1 MKAYQIREE
10 WSLEY
15 IKLVEIPKPSPG
27 PGEVLVEM
35 KASSLNYR
43 DMVVANRG
51 YGSKT
56 GNLPLIPVSDGVGIV
71 RELGDGVSRV
81 AIGDRVCPLFMQS
94 WISGPPNRERLS
106 ATLGGPIDGVM
117 AEFRCF
123 PQDSVSKVPEE
134 LTDLEASTLPC
145 AALTAWSA
153 LVEEGKLQP
162 GESVLIQG
170 TGGVS
175 LFALQ
180 FAKICGARCILISG
194 SNEKMKRAQELGADE
209 VLNYQDLPEWG
220 KRVRDFSGGEGV
232 DHIVEVGGPET
243 LPQSLRAI
251 RPGGTISMIGVLSGS
266 EMKAQLGLIV
276 TRQIRLQGITV
287 GHRDGFEA
295 MTSAINASGM
305 KPIVD
310 QVYPFTSLPEAMHS
324 LSEAKHF
331 GKICLEF

>member
-1 MKAYQIREE
+1 MKAYQIRDE
-10 WSLEY
+10 WSLEH
-15 IKLVEIPKPSPG
+15 IELVEIPKPSPG

-81 AIGDRVCPLFMQS
+81 AIGDRICPLFMQG
-94 WISGPPNRERLS
+94 WISGPPNRERHS
-106 ATLGGPIDGVM
+106 TTLGGPIDGVM

-220 KRVRDFSGGEGV
+220 KQVRDFSGGEGV

-295 MTSAINASGM
+295 MASAINASGM

>member
-1 MKAYQIREE
+1 MKAYQIRDE
-10 WSLEY
+10 WSLEH
-15 IKLVEIPKPSPG
+15 IELVEIPKPSPG

-56 GNLPLIPVSDGVGIV
+56 GNLPLIPVSDGVGTV

-81 AIGDRVCPLFMQS
+81 AIGDRICPLFMQG

-106 ATLGGPIDGVM
+106 TTLGGPIDGVM

-220 KRVRDFSGGEGV
+220 KQVRDFSGGEGV

-295 MTSAINASGM
+295 MASAINASGM

>member
-1 MKAYQIREE
+1 MKAYQIRDE
-10 WSLEY
+10 WSLEH
-15 IKLVEIPKPSPG
+15 IELVEIPKPSPG

-81 AIGDRVCPLFMQS
+81 AIGDRICPLFMQG

-106 ATLGGPIDGVM
+106 TTLGGPIDGVM

-153 LVEEGKLQP
+153 LIEEGKLQP

-295 MTSAINASGM
+295 MASAINASGM

>member
-1 MKAYQIREE
+1 
-10 WSLEY
+10 
-15 IKLVEIPKPSPG
+15 
-27 PGEVLVEM
+27 M

-56 GNLPLIPVSDGVGIV
+56 GNLPLIPVSDGVGTV

-81 AIGDRVCPLFMQS
+81 AIGDRICPLFMQG

-106 ATLGGPIDGVM
+106 TTLGGPIDGVM

-220 KRVRDFSGGEGV
+220 KQVRDFSGGEGV

-295 MTSAINASGM
+295 MASAINASGM

>member
-1 MKAYQIREE
+1 MKAYQIRDE
-10 WSLEY
+10 WSLEH
-15 IKLVEIPKPSPG
+15 IELVEIPKPSPG
-27 PGEVLVEM
+27 PREVLVEM

-81 AIGDRVCPLFMQS
+81 AIGDRICPLFMQG

-106 ATLGGPIDGVM
+106 TTLGGPIDGVM

-153 LVEEGKLQP
+153 LIEEGKLQP

-220 KRVRDFSGGEGV
+220 KQVRDFSGGEGV

-295 MTSAINASGM
+295 MASAINASGM

>member
-1 MKAYQIREE
+1 MKAYQIRDE
-10 WSLEY
+10 WSLEH
-15 IKLVEIPKPSPG
+15 IELVEIPKPSPG

-81 AIGDRVCPLFMQS
+81 AIGDRICPLFMQG

-153 LVEEGKLQP
+153 LIEEGKLQP

-295 MTSAINASGM
+295 MASAINASGM

>member
-1 MKAYQIREE
+1 MKAYQLRDE
-10 WSLEY
+10 WSLEN
-15 IKLVEIPKPSPG
+15 IELVDLPKPSPSQ
-27 PGEVLVEM
+27 GEVLLEM
-35 KASSLNYR
+35 KAASLNYR
-43 DMVVANRG
+43 DLVVAQRG

-56 GNLPLIPVSDGVGIV
+56 GTLPLIPISDGVGIV
-71 RELGDGVSRV
+71 TEVGEGVTRV
-81 AIGDRVCPLFMQS
+81 KEGDRVCPLFMQG
-94 WISGPPNRERLS
+94 WFSGPPNRERLG

-117 AEFRCF
+117 AEYRCF
-123 PQDSVSKVPEE
+123 PEDSVSKIPET
-134 LTDLEASTLPC
+134 LSHLEASTLPC

-153 LVEEGKLQP
+153 LIGEGKLQP

-194 SNEKMKRAQELGADE
+194 SNEKMIRAQELGADE
-209 VLNYQDLPEWG
+209 VLNYRDLPEWG
-220 KRVRDFSGGEGV
+220 KQVRDFSGGDGV

-243 LPQSLRAI
+243 FPQSLRAI
-251 RPGGTISMIGVLSGS
+251 RPGGTISMIGVLSGP

-295 MTSAINASGM
+295 MVSAIKASEM
-305 KPIVD
+305 KPVVD
-310 QVYPFTSLPEAMHS
+310 QIHSFSSLPEAMNS
-324 LSEAKHF
+324 LSKAKHF

>member
-1 MKAYQIREE
+1 MKAYQIRDE
-10 WSLEY
+10 WSLEH
-15 IKLVEIPKPSPG
+15 IELVEIPKPSPG

-81 AIGDRVCPLFMQS
+81 AIGDRICPLFMQG

-106 ATLGGPIDGVM
+106 TTLGGPIDGVM

-134 LTDLEASTLPC
+134 LTDLESSTIPC

-220 KRVRDFSGGEGV
+220 KEVRDFSGGEGV

-295 MTSAINASGM
+295 MASAINASGM

>member
-1 MKAYQIREE
+1 MKAYQIRDE
-10 WSLEY
+10 WSLEH
-15 IKLVEIPKPSPG
+15 IELVEIPKPSPG

-81 AIGDRVCPLFMQS
+81 AIGDRVCPLFMQG

-194 SNEKMKRAQELGADE
+194 SNKKMKRAQELGADE

-287 GHRDGFEA
+287 GHRDGFETMA
-295 MTSAINASGM
+295 SAINAVGM

>member
-1 MKAYQIREE
+1 MKAYQIRDE
-10 WSLEY
+10 WSLEH
-15 IKLVEIPKPSPG
+15 IELVEIPKPSPG

-81 AIGDRVCPLFMQS
+81 AIGDRVCPLFMQG

-106 ATLGGPIDGVM
+106 TTLGGPIDGVM

-123 PQDSVSKVPEE
+123 PQDSVSKIPEE
-134 LTDLEASTLPC
+134 LTDLEAATLPC

-153 LVEEGKLQP
+153 LIEEGKLQP

-295 MTSAINASGM
+295 MASAINASGM

>member
-1 MKAYQIREE
+1 MKAYQIRDE
-10 WSLEY
+10 WSLEH

-43 DMVVANRG
+43 DMVVAQRG
-51 YGSKT
+51 YGSKS

-81 AIGDRVCPLFMQS
+81 AIGDRICPLFMQG

-106 ATLGGPIDGVM
+106 TTLGGPIDGVM

-220 KRVRDFSGGEGV
+220 KQVRDFSGGEGV

-295 MTSAINASGM
+295 MASAINASGM

>member
-1 MKAYQIREE
+1 M
-10 WSLEY
+10 
-15 IKLVEIPKPSPG
+15 
-27 PGEVLVEM
+27 
-35 KASSLNYR
+35 
-43 DMVVANRG
+43 
-51 YGSKT
+51 
-56 GNLPLIPVSDGVGIV
+56 
-71 RELGDGVSRV
+71 
-81 AIGDRVCPLFMQS
+81 
-94 WISGPPNRERLS
+94 
-106 ATLGGPIDGVM
+106 M

-153 LVEEGKLQP
+153 LIEEGKLQP

-295 MTSAINASGM
+295 MASAINASGM

>member
-1 MKAYQIREE
+1 MKAYQIRDE
-10 WSLEY
+10 WSLEH
-15 IKLVEIPKPSPG
+15 IELVEIPKPSPG

-81 AIGDRVCPLFMQS
+81 AIGDRICPLFMQG

-106 ATLGGPIDGVM
+106 TTLGGPIDGVM

-194 SNEKMKRAQELGADE
+194 SNQKMKRAQEFGADE

-220 KRVRDFSGGEGV
+220 KQVRDFSGGEGV

-295 MTSAINASGM
+295 MASAINASGM

>member
-1 MKAYQIREE
+1 MKAYQIRDE
-10 WSLEY
+10 WSLEH
-15 IKLVEIPKPSPG
+15 IELVEIPKPSPG

-81 AIGDRVCPLFMQS
+81 AIGDRICPLFMQG

-106 ATLGGPIDGVM
+106 TTLGGPIDGVM

-194 SNEKMKRAQELGADE
+194 SNEKIKRGQEFGADE

-220 KRVRDFSGGEGV
+220 KQVRDFSGGEGV

-295 MTSAINASGM
+295 MASAINASGM

>member
-1 MKAYQIREE
+1 MKAYQIRDE
-10 WSLEY
+10 WSLEH

-81 AIGDRVCPLFMQS
+81 AIGDRVCPLFMQG

-220 KRVRDFSGGEGV
+220 KQVRDFSGGEGV

-287 GHRDGFEA
+287 GHRDGSEA
-295 MTSAINASGM
+295 MASAINASGM
-305 KPIVD
+305 KPIMD

>member
-1 MKAYQIREE
+1 MKAYQIRDE
-10 WSLEY
+10 WSLEH
-15 IKLVEIPKPSPG
+15 IELVEIPKPSPG

-94 WISGPPNRERLS
+94 WISGPPNRKRLS

-123 PQDSVSKVPEE
+123 PQDSVSRVPEE

-153 LVEEGKLQP
+153 LIEEGKLQP

-220 KRVRDFSGGEGV
+220 KQVRDFSGGEGV

-295 MTSAINASGM
+295 MASTINASGM

>member
-1 MKAYQIREE
+1 MKAYQIRDE
-10 WSLEY
+10 WSLEH
-15 IKLVEIPKPSPG
+15 IELVEIPKPSPG

-81 AIGDRVCPLFMQS
+81 AIGDRICPLFMQG
-94 WISGPPNRERLS
+94 WISGSPNRERLS

-134 LTDLEASTLPC
+134 LTDFEASTLPC

-153 LVEEGKLQP
+153 LIEEGKLQP

-295 MTSAINASGM
+295 MASAINASGM

>member
-1 MKAYQIREE
+1 MKAYQIRDE
-10 WSLEY
+10 WSLEH
-15 IKLVEIPKPSPG
+15 IELVEIPKPSPG

-81 AIGDRVCPLFMQS
+81 AIGDRICPLFMQG

-106 ATLGGPIDGVM
+106 TTLGGPIDGVM

-220 KRVRDFSGGEGV
+220 KQVRDFSGGEGV

-295 MTSAINASGM
+295 MASAINASGM

>member
-1 MKAYQIREE
+1 MKAYQIRDE
-10 WSLEY
+10 WSLEH
-15 IKLVEIPKPSPG
+15 IELVEIPKPSPG

-81 AIGDRVCPLFMQS
+81 AIGDRICPLFMQG

-106 ATLGGPIDGVM
+106 TTLGGPIDGVM

-295 MTSAINASGM
+295 MASAINASGM

>member
-1 MKAYQIREE
+1 MKAYQIRDE
-10 WSLEY
+10 WSLEH
-15 IKLVEIPKPSPG
+15 IELVEIPKPSPG

-43 DMVVANRG
+43 DMVVTNRG

-81 AIGDRVCPLFMQS
+81 AIGDRICPLFMQG

-106 ATLGGPIDGVM
+106 TTLGGPIDGVM

-220 KRVRDFSGGEGV
+220 KQVRDFSGGEGV

-295 MTSAINASGM
+295 MASAINASGM

>member
-1 MKAYQIREE
+1 MKAYQIRDE
-10 WSLEY
+10 WSLEH
-15 IKLVEIPKPSPG
+15 IELVEIPKPSPG

-81 AIGDRVCPLFMQS
+81 AIGDRICPLFMQG

-106 ATLGGPIDGVM
+106 TTLGGPIDGVM
-117 AEFRCF
+117 AEFSCF

-287 GHRDGFEA
+287 GHRDGFQA
-295 MTSAINASGM
+295 MASAINASGM

>member
-1 MKAYQIREE
+1 MKAYQIRDE
-10 WSLEY
+10 WSLEH
-15 IKLVEIPKPSPG
+15 IELVEIPKPSPG

-81 AIGDRVCPLFMQS
+81 AIGDRICPLFMQG

-106 ATLGGPIDGVM
+106 TTLGGPIDGVM

-153 LVEEGKLQP
+153 LIEEGKLQP

-220 KRVRDFSGGEGV
+220 KQVRDFSGGEGV

-295 MTSAINASGM
+295 MASAINASGM

>member
-1 MKAYQIREE
+1 MKAYQIRDE
-10 WSLEY
+10 WSLEH
-15 IKLVEIPKPSPG
+15 IELVEIPKPSPG

-81 AIGDRVCPLFMQS
+81 AIGDRICPLFMQG

-295 MTSAINASGM
+295 MASAINASGM

>member
-1 MKAYQIREE
+1 MKAYQIRDE
-10 WSLEY
+10 WSLEH
-15 IKLVEIPKPSPG
+15 IELVEIPKPSPG

-81 AIGDRVCPLFMQS
+81 AIGDRICPLFMQG

-106 ATLGGPIDGVM
+106 TTLGGPIDGVM

-194 SNEKMKRAQELGADE
+194 SNEKMKRAQELGTDE

-220 KRVRDFSGGEGV
+220 KQVRDFSGGEGV

-295 MTSAINASGM
+295 MASAINASGM

>member
-1 MKAYQIREE
+1 MKAYQIRDE
-10 WSLEY
+10 WSLEH
-15 IKLVEIPKPSPG
+15 IELVEIPKPSPG

-81 AIGDRVCPLFMQS
+81 AIGDRICPLFMQG

-220 KRVRDFSGGEGV
+220 KQVRDFSGGEGI
-232 DHIVEVGGPET
+232 DHIIEVGGPET

-287 GHRDGFEA
+287 GHRDGFETMA
-295 MTSAINASGM
+295 SAINSSGM

>member
-1 MKAYQIREE
+1 MKAYQIRDE
-10 WSLEY
+10 WSLEH
-15 IKLVEIPKPSPG
+15 IELVEIPKPSPG

-81 AIGDRVCPLFMQS
+81 AIGDRICPLFMQG

-106 ATLGGPIDGVM
+106 TTLGGPIDGVM

-153 LVEEGKLQP
+153 LIEKGKLQP

-295 MTSAINASGM
+295 MASAINASGM

>member
-1 MKAYQIREE
+1 MKAYQIRDE
-10 WSLEY
+10 WSLEH
-15 IKLVEIPKPSPG
+15 IELVEIPKPSPG

-81 AIGDRVCPLFMQS
+81 AIGDRICPLFMQG

-106 ATLGGPIDGVM
+106 ATLGSPIDGVM

-295 MTSAINASGM
+295 MASAINASGM

>member
-1 MKAYQIREE
+1 MKAYQIRDE
-10 WSLEY
+10 WSLEH
-15 IKLVEIPKPSPG
+15 IELVEIPKPSPG

-81 AIGDRVCPLFMQS
+81 AIGDRICPLFMQG

-106 ATLGGPIDGVM
+106 TTLGGPSDVEM
-117 AEFRCF
+117 TKFRCF
-123 PQDSVSKVPEE
+123 PQDSVSKIPEE

-153 LVEEGKLQP
+153 LIEEGKLQP

-295 MTSAINASGM
+295 MASAINASGM

>member
-1 MKAYQIREE
+1 MKAYQIRDE
-10 WSLEY
+10 WSLEH
-15 IKLVEIPKPSPG
+15 IELVEIPKPSPG

-81 AIGDRVCPLFMQS
+81 AIGDRICPLFMQG

-106 ATLGGPIDGVM
+106 TTLGGPIDGEM

-220 KRVRDFSGGEGV
+220 KQVRDFSGGEGV

-295 MTSAINASGM
+295 MASAINASGM